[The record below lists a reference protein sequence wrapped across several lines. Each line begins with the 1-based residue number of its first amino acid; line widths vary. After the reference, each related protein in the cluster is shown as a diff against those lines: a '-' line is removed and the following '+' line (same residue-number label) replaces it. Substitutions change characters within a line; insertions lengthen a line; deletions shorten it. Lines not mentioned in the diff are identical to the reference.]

1 MSSGPTRLISHVQ
14 QGVTIVNFADT
25 RVIDQR
31 VISQIGAELMNMVEQ
46 GGVRKMLINMGDV
59 RQVSSAVLGKLISLN
74 NALAPEK
81 GVLKLCNI
89 APSVYEVFEITRLNT
104 VMNIY
109 DSEVQALN
117 AFRTG
122 D

>member
-81 GVLKLCNI
+81 GVLELHPEKLDLRK
-89 APSVYEVFEITRLNT
+89 ITRLNT